1 MKREFRRLS
10 RRTQQLLAAPEGV
23 NVDFKREVQ
32 AVRSADLVAFANA
45 PLGGTLL
52 IGIDEYTS
60 PDGVQR
66 GRVVGCDVDDRA
78 RLLLVNKATECIPN
92 IELKIYTE
100 NLSKSHPILRIEI
113 PSGHLKPY
121 CTHGGE
127 YRIRTDGRN
136 RALLPE
142 ELLAIYMDREGEQF
156 LSRFRDAVFQLE
168 HQVEGVNYSLSKGI
182 LAVSQ
187 HLEDLDDQLRHTLH
201 RIEQLTD
208 SNKKRS
214 RNLLQALRESQRSIV
229 QLEEVVTPRV
239 DSLSSSLL
247 EDIEHKLGMLLD
259 LIDTESDLPDSIQN
273 GEGHR
278 Q

>member
-1 MKREFRRLS
+1 MKREYRRLS
-10 RRTQQLLAAPEGV
+10 RRTQQLLSAPEGV

-32 AVRSADLVAFANA
+32 AIRSSDLVAFANS
-45 PLGGTLL
+45 PQGGTLL
-52 IGIDEYTS
+52 VGIDEYTS

-92 IELKIYTE
+92 IEIKIYTE
-100 NLSKSHPILRIEI
+100 NLSQARPILRVEI

-168 HQVEGVNYSLSKGI
+168 HQVEGVNHSLSSGM
-182 LAVSQ
+182 LSVSQ

-214 RNLLQALRESQRSIV
+214 RNLLQALRESQRSIL
-229 QLEEVVTPRV
+229 QLEQVVVPRGTV
-239 DSLSSSLL
+239 TRSSLL

-259 LIDTESDLPDSIQN
+259 LIDSDVDITDEPGDSSDSSD
-273 GEGHR
+273 
-278 Q
+278 

>member
-1 MKREFRRLS
+1 MLN
-10 RRTQQLLAAPEGV
+10 APESV

-32 AVRSADLVAFANA
+32 AVRSAHLVAFANS

-100 NLSKSHPILRIEI
+100 NLSQSRPVLRVEI

-156 LSRFRDAVFQLE
+156 LSRFRDAVYQLE
-168 HQVEGVNYSLSKGI
+168 HQVEGVNHSLSKGM

-229 QLEEVVTPRV
+229 QLEEVVAPRV
-239 DSLSSSLL
+239 DSYSSGLL
-247 EDIEHKLGMLLD
+247 VDIEHKLGMLLD
-259 LIDTESDLPDSIQN
+259 LIDTDTELTDSIHD
-273 GEGHR
+273 EEES
-278 Q
+278 

>member
-1 MKREFRRLS
+1 MKQREYRRLS
-10 RRTQQLLAAPEGV
+10 QRTRSLLDAPEGV

-32 AVRSADLVAFANA
+32 AVRSADLVAFANS

-66 GRVVGCDVDDRA
+66 GRIVGCDVDDRA
-78 RLLLVNKATECIPN
+78 RLLIVNKATECIPN
-92 IELKIYTE
+92 IELQIYTE
-100 NLSKSHPILRIEI
+100 NLAQSRPVLRIEI
-113 PSGHLKPY
+113 PSGRLKPY

-142 ELLAIYMDREGEQF
+142 ELLAIYMDREGAQF
-156 LSRFRDAVFQLE
+156 ISRFRDAVTQLE
-168 HQVEGVNYSLSKGI
+168 HQVEGINHSLSHG
-182 LAVSQ
+182 LLNVSE
-187 HLEDLDDQLRHTLH
+187 HLEDLDDQLKHTLH

-214 RNLLQALRESQRSIV
+214 RNLLKALRESQRSIL
-229 QLEEVVTPRV
+229 QLEQIVTPRMV
-239 DSLSSSLL
+239 EGGSSTLL

-259 LIDTESDLPDSIQN
+259 LIDTETDLSSGD
-273 GEGHR
+273 GEDE
-278 Q
+278 

>member
-1 MKREFRRLS
+1 VKQREYRRLS
-10 RRTQQLLAAPEGV
+10 KRTQHLLNAPEGV

-32 AVRSADLVAFANA
+32 AVRSADLVAFANS

-60 PDGVQR
+60 ADGVQR
-66 GRVVGCDVDDRA
+66 GRIVGCDVDDRA

-92 IELKIYTE
+92 VELQIYTE
-100 NLSKSHPILRIEI
+100 NLAQSRPILRIEI

-156 LSRFRDAVFQLE
+156 LSRFRHAVTQLE
-168 HQVEGVNYSLSKGI
+168 HQVEGINHALSHGM
-182 LAVSQ
+182 LNVSE
-187 HLEDLDDQLRHTLH
+187 HLEDLDDQLKHTLH

-229 QLEEVVTPRV
+229 QLEQVVTPRMAGG
-239 DSLSSSLL
+239 STLL

-259 LIDTESDLPDSIQN
+259 LIDTEADLN
-273 GEGHR
+273 GDDEGR
-278 Q
+278 V

>member
-1 MKREFRRLS
+1 MRQREYRRLS
-10 RRTQQLLAAPEGV
+10 QRTRRLLNAPEGV

-32 AVRSADLVAFANA
+32 AVRSADLVAFVNS

-60 PDGVQR
+60 ADGVQR
-66 GRVVGCDVDDRA
+66 GRIVGCDVDDKA

-92 IELKIYTE
+92 IELQIYTE
-100 NLSKSHPILRIEI
+100 NLAQSRPILRIEI

-142 ELLAIYMDREGEQF
+142 ELLAIYMDREGAQF
-156 LSRFRDAVFQLE
+156 LSRFRHAVTQLE
-168 HQVEGVNYSLSKGI
+168 HQVEDVNRALSRGM
-182 LAVSQ
+182 LNVSE
-187 HLEDLDDQLRHTLH
+187 HLEDLDDQLKHTLH

-214 RNLLQALRESQRSIV
+214 RNLLRALRESQRSIV
-229 QLEEVVTPRV
+229 QLEQVVTPRMAG
-239 DSLSSSLL
+239 DSGNLL
-247 EDIEHKLGMLLD
+247 VDIEHKLGMLLD
-259 LIDTESDLPDSIQN
+259 LIDTESDLGDDD
-273 GEGHR
+273 GKTE
-278 Q
+278 

>member
-1 MKREFRRLS
+1 MKREYRRLS
-10 RRTQQLLAAPEGV
+10 RRTQSLLAAPEGI

-32 AVRSADLVAFANA
+32 AVRSADLVAFANS

-78 RLLLVNKATECIPN
+78 HLLLVNKATECIPN
-92 IELKIYTE
+92 IELQIVTE
-100 NLSKSHPILRIEI
+100 NLSQSRPVLRVEI
-113 PSGHLKPY
+113 PSGRIKPY

-156 LSRFRDAVFQLE
+156 ISRFRYAVSQLE
-168 HQVEGVNYSLSKGI
+168 HQVEGVNRSLSQGM
-182 LAVSQ
+182 LTVSQ

-214 RNLLQALRESQRSIV
+214 RNLLQALRESQRSIT
-229 QLEEVVTPRV
+229 QLEQVVTPKM
-239 DSLSSSLL
+239 DAMGGTLL
-247 EDIEHKLGMLLD
+247 QDIEHKLGMLLD
-259 LIDTESDLPDSIQN
+259 LIDNDVELDESPPD
-273 GEGHR
+273 EMD
-278 Q
+278 

>member
-1 MKREFRRLS
+1 VKREYRRLS
-10 RRTQQLLAAPEGV
+10 RRTQSLLAAPEGI

-32 AVRSADLVAFANA
+32 AVRSADLVAFANS

-92 IELKIYTE
+92 IELQIVTE
-100 NLSKSHPILRIEI
+100 NLSQSRPVLRVEI
-113 PSGHLKPY
+113 PSGRIKPY

-156 LSRFRDAVFQLE
+156 ISRFRYAVSQLE
-168 HQVEGVNYSLSKGI
+168 HQVEGVNRSLSQGM
-182 LAVSQ
+182 LTVSQ

-214 RNLLQALRESQRSIV
+214 RNLLQALRESQRSIT
-229 QLEEVVTPRV
+229 QLEQVVTPKM
-239 DSLSSSLL
+239 DAMGGTLL
-247 EDIEHKLGMLLD
+247 QDIEHKLGMLLD
-259 LIDTESDLPDSIQN
+259 LIDNDVELDESPPD
-273 GEGHR
+273 EMD
-278 Q
+278 

>member
-1 MKREFRRLS
+1 MKREYRRLS
-10 RRTQQLLAAPEGV
+10 RRTQSLLAAPEGI

-32 AVRSADLVAFANA
+32 AVRSADLVAFANS

-92 IELKIYTE
+92 IELQIVTE
-100 NLSKSHPILRIEI
+100 NLSQSRPVLRVEI
-113 PSGHLKPY
+113 PSGRIKPY

-156 LSRFRDAVFQLE
+156 ISRFRYAVSQLE
-168 HQVEGVNYSLSKGI
+168 HQVEGVNRSLSQGM
-182 LAVSQ
+182 LTVSQ

-214 RNLLQALRESQRSIV
+214 RNLLQALRASQRSIT
-229 QLEEVVTPRV
+229 QLEQVVTPKM
-239 DSLSSSLL
+239 DAMGGTLL
-247 EDIEHKLGMLLD
+247 QDIEHKLGMLLD
-259 LIDTESDLPDSIQN
+259 LIDNDVELDESPPD
-273 GEGHR
+273 EMD
-278 Q
+278 

>member
-1 MKREFRRLS
+1 MKREYRRLS
-10 RRTQQLLAAPEGV
+10 RRTQSLLAAPEGI

-32 AVRSADLVAFANA
+32 AVRSADLVAFANS

-92 IELKIYTE
+92 IELQIVTE
-100 NLSKSHPILRIEI
+100 NLSQSRPVLRVEI
-113 PSGHLKPY
+113 PSGRIKPY

-156 LSRFRDAVFQLE
+156 ISRFRYAVSQLE
-168 HQVEGVNYSLSKGI
+168 HQVEGVNRSLSQGM
-182 LAVSQ
+182 LTVSQ

-214 RNLLQALRESQRSIV
+214 RNLLQALRESQRSIT
-229 QLEEVVTPRV
+229 QLEQVVTPKM
-239 DSLSSSLL
+239 DAMGGTLL
-247 EDIEHKLGMLLD
+247 QDIEHKLGMLLD
-259 LIDTESDLPDSIQN
+259 LIDNDVELDESPPD
-273 GEGHR
+273 EMD
-278 Q
+278 

>member
-1 MKREFRRLS
+1 MKREYRRLS
-10 RRTQQLLAAPEGV
+10 RRTQQLLSAPEGV

-32 AVRSADLVAFANA
+32 AIRSSDLVAFANA

-52 IGIDEYTS
+52 VGIDEYTS

-92 IELKIYTE
+92 IEIKIYTE
-100 NLSKSHPILRIEI
+100 NLSQARPILRVEI

-168 HQVEGVNYSLSKGI
+168 HQVESVNHSLSSGM
-182 LAVSQ
+182 LSVSQ

-229 QLEEVVTPRV
+229 QLEQVVVPRGGV
-239 DSLSSSLL
+239 TRSSLL

-259 LIDTESDLPDSIQN
+259 LIDSDVDITETPEEADD
-273 GEGHR
+273 
-278 Q
+278 

>member
-1 MKREFRRLS
+1 MQREYRRLS
-10 RRTQQLLAAPEGV
+10 RRTRLLLEAPEGV

-32 AVRSADLVAFANA
+32 AVRSSDLVAFANS

-52 IGIDEYTS
+52 IGIDEFTS

-66 GRVVGCDVDDRA
+66 GRIVGCDVDDKA

-92 IELKIYTE
+92 VELRIYTE
-100 NLSKSHPILRIEI
+100 NLSQSRPILRVEI
-113 PSGHLKPY
+113 PSGHCKPY
-121 CTHGGE
+121 STHGGE

-156 LSRFRDAVFQLE
+156 LSRFRHAVFQLE
-168 HQVEGVNYSLSKGI
+168 HQMEEINHSLARGI

-214 RNLLQALRESQRSIV
+214 RNLLQALRESQQSIV
-229 QLEEVVTPRV
+229 QLEQAVVPRI
-239 DSLSSSLL
+239 DADGITLL
-247 EDIEHKLGMLLD
+247 QDIEHKLGMLLD
-259 LIDTESDLPDSIQN
+259 LADSEAEN
-273 GEGHR
+273 GSADRER
-278 Q
+278 KDA

>member
-1 MKREFRRLS
+1 MKREYRRLS
-10 RRTQQLLAAPEGV
+10 RRTQQLLEAPEGI
-23 NVDFKREVQ
+23 NIDFKREVQ
-32 AVRSADLVAFANA
+32 AVRSADLVAFANS
-45 PLGGTLL
+45 PQGGTLL

-92 IELKIYTE
+92 IDLRIYTE
-100 NLSKSHPILRIEI
+100 NLSQARPVLRVEI
-113 PSGHLKPY
+113 PSGNLKPY

-168 HQVEGVNYSLSKGI
+168 HQVENVNYSLSSGM
-182 LAVSQ
+182 LSVSQ

-214 RNLLQALRESQRSIV
+214 RNLLQALRESQRSIL
-229 QLEEVVTPRV
+229 QLEQVVVPKRGAV
-239 DSLSSSLL
+239 SSSLL

-259 LIDTESDLPDSIQN
+259 LVDSDAEISDNS
-273 GEGHR
+273 EGFR
-278 Q
+278 D